1 MTRRTPARIRLVHD
15 PDVVMRLPFLTR
27 LYGAIGDKVK
37 VFTIGSDVGI
47 GVLVL
52 TGKRCNL
59 RLRPT
64 AAFVPRDEDRPT
76 GEIRCEFE
84 KIYLAAVGREG
95 HMGI

>member
-1 MTRRTPARIRLVHD
+1 MARRAPAGLRLVHD
-15 PDVVMRLPFLTR
+15 PDVVMRLPFPAC

-37 VFTIGSDVGI
+37 VFGIGSDVGI

-52 TGKRCNL
+52 AGERCNL

-64 AAFVPRDEDRPT
+64 AVLVARDEDRPT
-76 GEIRCEFE
+76 GEIRREFE

-95 HMGI
+95 HM